1 MGHLK
6 LKYGLDEL
14 PSIVDLIFLGLQW
27 FVITV
32 PTVIIMVNVVAG
44 LHFTNPVGQTI
55 YIQKIFFV
63 TGVSFLI
70 QLLWGHRLPLVMGP
84 STILLVGITVSRS
97 SSISAIYTAVAI
109 GGLVLFIISA
119 AGLFNKLKSL
129 FTAPVVAT
137 ILILV
142 AFTLTPT
149 ISNLIT
155 SSSAPELALSN
166 ISFALIFVLCI
177 FAVNRCVSGFWKS
190 TLIMW
195 ALIAGIV
202 VYLLLFPESF
212 AVAQVADTG
221 IIAGFFSNMNLNW
234 SIDPGVIIA
243 FLICFLALSINDL
256 GSIYSVGGMLKPDNM
271 SKRVSRGLSWTGILN
286 FFSGLLGTIGPVN
299 FSMSPGVIVS
309 TGCASR
315 FSLIPA
321 GVILVSMSF
330 MPAVIA
336 LMGAIPQVVVGGIL
350 LYIMCSQLA
359 AGLSM
364 VTQSEKGFNF
374 EKGLVIGFPL
384 MLSIIISFLP
394 NSVLDTFPAVLRPIL
409 GNGFV
414 VGVLVVLIMEH
425 LIFKK
430 KDGSQ
435 QAKE

>member
-1 MGHLK
+1 MEQLK
-6 LKYGLDEL
+6 LKYGLDEV
-14 PSIVDLIFLGLQW
+14 PPIVDLIFLGLQW

-32 PTVIIMVNVVAG
+32 PTLIIMGNVVAA
-44 LHFTNPVGQTI
+44 LHFGNPVDQTI
-55 YIQKIFFV
+55 YIQKVFFM

-70 QLLWGHRLPLVMGP
+70 QLLWGHQLPLVMGP
-84 STILLVGITVSRS
+84 SSVLLVGITVSRS
-97 SSISAIYTAVAI
+97 SSISDIYTAIAI

-119 AGLFNKLKSL
+119 AGLFNKIKNL

-149 ISNLIT
+149 ILNLIT
-155 SSSAPELALSN
+155 SPSAPELALLN
-166 ISFALIFVLCI
+166 LLFALIFVLCI
-177 FAVNRCVSGFWKS
+177 FAVNRYVTGFWKS

-195 ALIAGIV
+195 ALIVGTV
-202 VYLLLFPESF
+202 VYLLIFPESF
-212 AVAQVADTG
+212 AMAKVADTG
-221 IIAGFFSNMNLNW
+221 IIAGFFSSMNFNW
-234 SIDPGVIIA
+234 SFDPGVIIA

-256 GSIYSVGGMLKPDNM
+256 GSIYSVGGMLKPDHM
-271 SKRVSRGLSWTGILN
+271 PKRVTRGLSWTGILN
-286 FFSGLLGTIGPVN
+286 FFSGLLGVIGPVN
-299 FSMSPGVIVS
+299 YSMSPGVIAS

-321 GVILVSMSF
+321 GVILVGISF
-330 MPAVIA
+330 MPPVIA

-364 VTQSEKGFNF
+364 VIQSEEGFNF
-374 EKGLVIGFPL
+374 EKGLVIGLPL

-394 NSVLDTFPAVLRPIL
+394 NSVLSTFPAVLRPIL

-430 KDGSQ
+430 KDVSQ

>member
-1 MGHLK
+1 MEQLK
-6 LKYGLDEL
+6 LKYGLDEV
-14 PSIVDLIFLGLQW
+14 PPIVELICLGLQW

-32 PTVIIMVNVVAG
+32 PTVIIMGNVVAA
-44 LHFTNPVGQTI
+44 LHFSNPMDQTI
-55 YIQKIFFV
+55 YIQKVFFI

-70 QLLWGHRLPLVMGP
+70 QLLCGHRLPLVMGP
-84 STILLVGITVSRS
+84 STILLVGITVSRGS
-97 SSISAIYTAVAI
+97 SMSAIYTAIAI
-109 GGLVLFIISA
+109 GGLVLFMISA
-119 AGLFNKLKSL
+119 AGLFNKIKGL

-149 ISNLIT
+149 ILNLIT
-155 SSSAPELALSN
+155 TSSAPELALPN
-166 ISFALIFVLCI
+166 LCFALIFVLSI
-177 FAVNRCVSGFWKS
+177 FAVNRYVTGFWKS

-195 ALIAGIV
+195 ALIVGTV

-212 AVAQVADTG
+212 AMAKAADTG
-221 IIAGFFSNMNLNW
+221 IIAGFFSNMNFNW
-234 SIDPGVIIA
+234 NFEPGVIFA

-271 SKRVSRGLSWTGILN
+271 SKRVTWGLSWTGILN
-286 FFSGLLGTIGPVN
+286 FFSGLLGVIGPVN
-299 FSMSPGVIVS
+299 FSMSPGVIAS

-321 GVILVSMSF
+321 GVILMAMSF
-330 MPAVIA
+330 TPPVIA

-350 LYIMCSQLA
+350 LYIMCSQFA
-359 AGLSM
+359 AGLGM
-364 VTQSEKGFNF
+364 VMQSEEGFVF
-374 EKGLVIGFPL
+374 EKGLIIGLPL

-394 NSVLDTFPAVLRPIL
+394 DSVLNTFPAVLRPIL

-414 VGVLVVLIMEH
+414 VGVIVVLIMEH

-430 KDGSQ
+430 KDVMQ

>member
-1 MGHLK
+1 M
-6 LKYGLDEL
+6 
-14 PSIVDLIFLGLQW
+14 
-27 FVITV
+27 
-32 PTVIIMVNVVAG
+32 
-44 LHFTNPVGQTI
+44 
-55 YIQKIFFV
+55 
-63 TGVSFLI
+63 I

-243 FLICFLALSINDL
+243 FLICF
-256 GSIYSVGGMLKPDNM
+256 
-271 SKRVSRGLSWTGILN
+271 
-286 FFSGLLGTIGPVN
+286 
-299 FSMSPGVIVS
+299 
-309 TGCASR
+309 
-315 FSLIPA
+315 
-321 GVILVSMSF
+321 
-330 MPAVIA
+330 
-336 LMGAIPQVVVGGIL
+336 
-350 LYIMCSQLA
+350 
-359 AGLSM
+359 
-364 VTQSEKGFNF
+364 
-374 EKGLVIGFPL
+374 
-384 MLSIIISFLP
+384 
-394 NSVLDTFPAVLRPIL
+394 
-409 GNGFV
+409 
-414 VGVLVVLIMEH
+414 
-425 LIFKK
+425 
-430 KDGSQ
+430 
-435 QAKE
+435 

>member
-1 MGHLK
+1 MEQLK
-6 LKYGLDEL
+6 LKYGLDEV
-14 PSIVDLIFLGLQW
+14 PPIVDLIFLGLQW

-32 PTVIIMVNVVAG
+32 PTLIIMGNVVAA
-44 LHFTNPVGQTI
+44 LHFGNPVDQTI
-55 YIQKIFFV
+55 YIQKVFFM

-70 QLLWGHRLPLVMGP
+70 QLLWGHQLPLVMGP
-84 STILLVGITVSRS
+84 SSVLLVGITVSRS
-97 SSISAIYTAVAI
+97 SSISDIYTAIAI

-119 AGLFNKLKSL
+119 AGLFNKIKNL

-149 ISNLIT
+149 ILNLIT
-155 SSSAPELALSN
+155 SPSAPELALLN
-166 ISFALIFVLCI
+166 LLFALIFVLCI
-177 FAVNRCVSGFWKS
+177 FAVNRYVTGFWKS

-195 ALIAGIV
+195 ALIIGTV

-212 AVAQVADTG
+212 AMAKVADTG
-221 IIAGFFSNMNLNW
+221 IIAGFFSSMNFNW
-234 SIDPGVIIA
+234 SFDPGVIIA

-256 GSIYSVGGMLKPDNM
+256 GSIYSVGGMLKPDHM
-271 SKRVSRGLSWTGILN
+271 PKRVTRGLSWTGILN
-286 FFSGLLGTIGPVN
+286 FFSGLLGVIGPVN
-299 FSMSPGVIVS
+299 YSMSPGVIAS

-321 GVILVSMSF
+321 GVILVGISF
-330 MPAVIA
+330 MPPVIA

-350 LYIMCSQLA
+350 LYVMCSQLA

-364 VTQSEKGFNF
+364 VTQSEEGFTF
-374 EKGLVIGFPL
+374 EKGLVIGLPL

-394 NSVLDTFPAVLRPIL
+394 NSVLNTFPAVLRPIL

-414 VGVLVVLIMEH
+414 VGVIVVLIMEH
-425 LIFKK
+425 LIFREKA
-430 KDGSQ
+430 GSH
-435 QAKE
+435 QAK

>member
-1 MGHLK
+1 MEQLK
-6 LKYGLDEL
+6 LKYGLDEV
-14 PSIVDLIFLGLQW
+14 PPIVDLIFLGLQW

-32 PTVIIMVNVVAG
+32 PTLIIMGNVVAA
-44 LHFTNPVGQTI
+44 LHFGNPVDQTI
-55 YIQKIFFV
+55 YIQKVFFM

-70 QLLWGHRLPLVMGP
+70 QLLWGHQLPLVMGP
-84 STILLVGITVSRS
+84 SSVLLVGITVSRS
-97 SSISAIYTAVAI
+97 SSISDIYTAIAI

-119 AGLFNKLKSL
+119 AGLFNKIKNL

-149 ISNLIT
+149 ILNLIT
-155 SSSAPELALSN
+155 SPSAPELALLN
-166 ISFALIFVLCI
+166 LLFALIFVLCI
-177 FAVNRCVSGFWKS
+177 FAVNRYVTGFWKS

-195 ALIAGIV
+195 ALIVGTV
-202 VYLLLFPESF
+202 VYLLIFPESF
-212 AVAQVADTG
+212 AMAKVADTG
-221 IIAGFFSNMNLNW
+221 IIAGFFSSMNFNW
-234 SIDPGVIIA
+234 SFDPGVIIA

-256 GSIYSVGGMLKPDNM
+256 GSIYSVGGMLKPDHM
-271 SKRVSRGLSWTGILN
+271 PKRVTRGLSWTGILN
-286 FFSGLLGTIGPVN
+286 FFSGLLGVIGPVN
-299 FSMSPGVIVS
+299 YSMSPGVIAS

-321 GVILVSMSF
+321 GVILVGISF
-330 MPAVIA
+330 MPPVIA

-364 VTQSEKGFNF
+364 VIQSEEGFNF
-374 EKGLVIGFPL
+374 EKGLVIGLPL

-394 NSVLDTFPAVLRPIL
+394 NSVLSTFPAVLRPIL

-430 KDGSQ
+430 KDVSQ
-435 QAKE
+435 QAKK